1 MATFELVLLLG
12 VSILVS
18 AVVDQLVP
26 RVSLP
31 LIQVVIGLIIALV
44 ATTPINATL
53 DPEFFLVLF
62 VAPLLFHDAKHAD
75 KHALW
80 RNKGVIL
87 SLAIGLVVAIML
99 SVGFFVHWIV
109 PSIPLFA
116 AFALGAALGP
126 TDAVAVTSLSRSAA
140 LNRRENALLEGEA
153 LLNDASGVVG
163 FQFTVAAVVTGAFS
177 LFDATTHFILA
188 FFGGIVLG
196 VAVAFVL
203 HLIQVK
209 LRDLGLESTTFY
221 VLFEVLTPFLLYLL
235 AETINVSGILAVV
248 AAGIVMGSFSERH
261 IGPSASRLNIVTENV
276 WRVLLFFING
286 VVFTLLGMQLPKAT
300 HTTWDSMTINNGALI
315 GYIFAITAII
325 VVVRFV
331 WLLIMNRA
339 SKEMRRQQAASE
351 REKTSSEV
359 GTWDRSRYTNRSL
372 ITWRQR
378 LHTALVTTIGGPKGS
393 VTLCIIFSIPLV
405 TDLGTSF
412 PQRSLIIFLASGV
425 ILITLLLANFL
436 LPVLAPHTHVDSQTE
451 FKKCAAQ
458 RIEILQTVISKLSAD
473 QTDVNGRAT
482 QQVIRS
488 YHDRIGRIRNESD
501 LESPSDIPM
510 RLEVIRHEQEYI
522 SELIDREEIDPVVGY
537 QEIQRLMREAKILD
551 KHTRSFKFFS
561 LALHHLKRTAYVAA
575 RLARNPFVDDGSDKK
590 IQQDTHAL
598 RIKTEKEAIAYL
610 EDRLDNPDY
619 PASVIGTLLISH
631 ENTLRTLERS
641 RTSITALLR
650 ANDDI
655 TEIERN
661 GLRYELEAIQ
671 DMYDAGRI
679 PRSVAKTLRDNVYLM
694 QMDNED
700 HI

>member
-1 MATFELVLLLG
+1 MATFQLVLLLG
-12 VSILVS
+12 ISILVS
-18 AVVDQLVP
+18 AIVDQLVP

-31 LIQVVIGLIIALV
+31 LIQVGIGLVIALV

-53 DPEFFLVLF
+53 EPEFFLVLF
-62 VAPLLFHDAKHAD
+62 VAPLLFHDAKHSD

-163 FQFTVAAVVTGAFS
+163 FQFAIAAVVTGAFS
-177 LFDATTHFILA
+177 LLDATVNFVIA

-196 VAVAFVL
+196 VAVAFIL
-203 HLIQVK
+203 HFIQNK

-221 VLFEVLTPFLLYLL
+221 VLYEVLTPFLLYLL
-235 AETINVSGILAVV
+235 AETVHASGILAVV

-276 WRVLLFFING
+276 WNVLLFFING
-286 VVFTLLGMQLPKAT
+286 VVFTLLGMQLPRAT
-300 HTTWDSMTINNGALI
+300 QSTWDSMTFNNGILI
-315 GYIFAITAII
+315 LYIFAITVII
-325 VVVRFV
+325 VVVRFI
-331 WLLIMNRA
+331 WLVVMNRV
-339 SKEMRRQQAASE
+339 SKEMRRQQSSSE
-351 REKTSSEV
+351 REKSGTAV
-359 GTWDRSRYTNRSL
+359 GSWDRSRYTNRSL

-378 LHTALVTTIGGPKGS
+378 VHTALVTTIGGPKGS
-393 VTLCIIFSIPLV
+393 VTLCIIFSIPLL
-405 TDLGTSF
+405 TAAGTSF

-436 LPVLAPHTHVDSQTE
+436 LPLLAPHTHEDSKAE
-451 FKKCAAQ
+451 FDRCAPQ
-458 RIEILQTVISKLSAD
+458 RIEILRTVISKLSAD
-473 QTDVNGRAT
+473 QTDVNARAT
-482 QQVIRS
+482 QTVIRS
-488 YHDRIGRIRNESD
+488 YHNRIGRIRNESD
-501 LESPSDIPM
+501 IKAPSDTAI
-510 RLEVIRHEQEYI
+510 RIEVIRYEQDFI
-522 SELIDREEIDPVVGY
+522 SKLIDNEEVDPVVGY
-537 QEIQRLMREAKILD
+537 LEIQRLSREAKIIDRRARTLKYFND
-551 KHTRSFKFFS
+551 
-561 LALHHLKRTAYVAA
+561 ALHHVKRTFIVGLRIAKS
-575 RLARNPFVDDGSDKK
+575 RFVDDGTDKQL
-590 IQQDTHAL
+590 QQESHRL
-598 RIKTEKEAIAYL
+598 RIKTEKAVVAYL
-610 EDRLDNPDY
+610 TERLESPDY
-619 PASVIGTLLISH
+619 PTGVVATQLITH
-631 ENTLRTLERS
+631 ENTLRVLERS

-655 TEIERN
+655 TDIERK

-679 PRSVAKTLRDNVYLM
+679 PLSVAKTLRDNVYLM
-694 QMDNED
+694 QIDNED